1 MSLFQILLVI
11 ISVVIFYIF
20 FKQLFS
26 GSYPKRGVDFEA
38 KRDDEY
44 IGNITQIDKSFKAP
58 PVKLTRIEEL
68 NQIAENALAVK
79 DYKEAD
85 KALSS
90 ALILDK
96 NNKELL
102 LKHGFALINLDKLD
116 DAKEVYEKVISLYPK
131 EDLAYS
137 SLANI
142 LHKLGDSK
150 KAIEYHK
157 QAIELDSKYAPHY
170 FNYANTLYDMG
181 DLKEALENYK
191 KAYELDPTIKEAKEM
206 IDKLS

>member
-1 MSLFQILLVI
+1 
-11 ISVVIFYIF
+11 VIFYIF

-44 IGNITQIDKSFKAP
+44 IGNIAQIDKNFKAQP
-58 PVKLTRIEEL
+58 AKLSRVEEL
-68 NQIAENALAVK
+68 NQIAENALEAK

-102 LKHGFALINLDKLD
+102 LKHGFALINLDRLEE
-116 DAKEVYEKVISLYPK
+116 AKDVYEKLF
-131 EDLAYS
+131 
-137 SLANI
+137 
-142 LHKLGDSK
+142 
-150 KAIEYHK
+150 
-157 QAIELDSKYAPHY
+157 HY
-170 FNYANTLYDMG
+170 IQMR
-181 DLKEALENYK
+181 
-191 KAYELDPTIKEAKEM
+191 I
-206 IDKLS
+206 

>member
-1 MSLFQILLVI
+1 MSLFQIILLIVSFI
-11 ISVVIFYIF
+11 IFYMF

-26 GSYPKRGVDFEA
+26 NSYPKRGIDFEA

-44 IGNITQIDKSFKAP
+44 IGNITQVDKSFKIP
-58 PVKLTRIEEL
+58 PLKLTRVEEL
-68 NQIAENALAVK
+68 SSIAENALESG
-79 DYKEAD
+79 DYREAD

-96 NNKELL
+96 DNRDLL
-102 LKHGFALINLDKLD
+102 LKYGFVLINLNRLE
-116 DAKEVYEKVISLYPK
+116 DAKGIYKKIISLYPD
-131 EDLAYS
+131 EDLAYG

-150 KAIEYHK
+150 RAIEYHK
-157 QAIELDSKYAPHY
+157 RAIKLDRAYAPHY
-170 FNYANTLYDMG
+170 FNYANTLYDIG

-191 KAYELDPTIKEAKEM
+191 KAYELDSSIREAKEM
-206 IDKLS
+206 IEKLS

>member
-1 MSLFQILLVI
+1 M
-11 ISVVIFYIF
+11 F

-26 GSYPKRGVDFEA
+26 GSYPKRGIDFEA

-44 IGNITQIDKSFKAP
+44 IGTITQVDKNFKTP
-58 PVKLTRIEEL
+58 PPKLTRVEEL
-68 NQIAENALAVK
+68 SAIAENALESG

-96 NNKELL
+96 DNRDLL
-102 LKHGFALINLDKLD
+102 LKYGYTLINLNRLD
-116 DAKEVYEKVISLYPK
+116 EAKEVYEKIVSLYPD

-157 QAIELDSKYAPHY
+157 KAIELDKTYAPHY
-170 FNYANTLYDMG
+170 FNYANTLYDIG
-181 DLKEALENYK
+181 NLKEALENYK
-191 KAYELDPTIKEAKEM
+191 RAYELDSSIKDAKEM
-206 IDKLS
+206 IEKLS